1 MTINM
6 TNQDF
11 EAALQSALSHLYD
24 PDYQPTAILCAVIG
38 CDGESCVPMVRS
50 AIVEGIQNLAPATNT
65 PISAYTK
72 QLHDLLHH
80 RFVLK
85 LTQEETADRLN
96 VSRRTV
102 NRLQRRATHL
112 LAGVLWEQGHPGE
125 TESGVAHPLPSTG
138 TANQTSDWQAQME
151 QELASL
157 NRQTPETVSD
167 VGELIDGVLEFLDCL
182 PPELCAD
189 VEVMSVQAGLVTA
202 VHPVVMHQVLL
213 SVIQRLARKTAG
225 GHISIYARLE
235 DGDALITVTGPV
247 PPDTGLD
254 GATFTEDIRTPA
266 NVSLRTCIDHGQAFV
281 WIQTPSVGKI
291 SVLVADDN
299 EDMARLYRD
308 ATIGTRYH
316 ITSTTRGQDLL
327 DLVEDSP
334 PDVIVLDV
342 MLPDI
347 DGWRVLMRLHEDN
360 RTRPIPVIVCSV
372 VREEQLALSL
382 GAAKYLTKPVR
393 PREFIEA
400 LDQVSPRAPSPQA
413 PAGFLPTA
421 ERTESPS

>member
-1 MTINM
+1 MTS
-6 TNQDF
+6 QGF
-11 EAALQSALSHLYD
+11 EEALQSALSHLYD
-24 PDYQPTAILCAVIG
+24 PDYQPSTILCTVIG
-38 CDGESCVPMVRS
+38 CDVESSLLIVRS
-50 AIVEGIQNLAPATNT
+50 GILQGIQDLAPATNT
-65 PISAYTK
+65 PVTAYTR

-80 RFVLK
+80 RFLLK

-112 LAGVLWEQGHPGE
+112 LASVLWEHGHSGK
-125 TESGVAHPLPSTG
+125 TESEVARQSPDAG
-138 TANQTSDWQAQME
+138 TADQTSNWQAQME
-151 QELASL
+151 QELAAL
-157 NRQTPETVSD
+157 NRETPDTVSD
-167 VGELIDGVLEFLDCL
+167 VSKLIDGVLEFLDCL

-189 VEVMSVQAGLVTA
+189 VEVMSVQPGLVTA

-213 SVIQRLARKTAG
+213 SVIQRLARRTAG
-225 GHISIYARLE
+225 GHVSIYARLQ

-254 GATFTEDIRTPA
+254 GATLTEDIRTPA

-281 WIQTPSVGKI
+281 WIQTPSEGKI

-308 ATIGTRYH
+308 AAIGTRYH

-327 DLVEDSP
+327 DLAEDSP

-382 GAAKYLTKPVR
+382 GAAKYLTKPFR
-393 PREFIEA
+393 PREFIDA

-413 PAGFLPTA
+413 PAGLVPTA
-421 ERTESPS
+421 EKTESPS

>member
-1 MTINM
+1 MTS
-6 TNQDF
+6 QGF
-11 EAALQSALSHLYD
+11 EEALQSALSHLYD
-24 PDYQPTAILCAVIG
+24 PDYQPSAILCAVIG
-38 CDGESCVPMVRS
+38 CDIESSVPMVRS
-50 AIVEGIQNLAPATNT
+50 AIVQGIQDLAPATNT
-65 PISAYTK
+65 PVTSHTK
-72 QLHDLLHH
+72 QLHDLLHQ

-85 LTQEETADRLN
+85 LTQEQTADRLN

-112 LAGVLWEQGHPGE
+112 LAGVLWEQGHSGKTE
-125 TESGVAHPLPSTG
+125 TKVAHLSPDTG
-138 TANQTSDWQAQME
+138 TADQTPNWQAQME
-151 QELASL
+151 QELAAL
-157 NRQTPETVSD
+157 NRETPDTVSD
-167 VGELIDGVLEFLDCL
+167 VGDLIDGVLEFLDCL

-189 VEVMSVQAGLVTA
+189 VEVMSVQSGLVTA

-213 SVIQRLARKTAG
+213 SVIQRLARRTDG

-235 DGDALITVTGPV
+235 DGDAVITVTGPV

-254 GATFTEDIRTPA
+254 GTTFTEDIRTPA
-266 NVSLRTCIDHGQAFV
+266 DVSLRTCIDHGQAFV
-281 WIQTPSVGKI
+281 WVQTPSVGKI

-316 ITSTTRGQDLL
+316 ITSTTRGQELL
-327 DLVEDSP
+327 DLVEVSP
-334 PDVIVLDV
+334 PDVIILDV

-382 GAAKYLTKPVR
+382 GAAKYLIKPVR

-400 LDQVSPRAPSPQA
+400 LDQVSPQAPSPHA
-413 PAGFLPTA
+413 PAGLLPTA